1 MTLPLPSDSFV
12 RPEMPSPVR
21 HVVHLIYRLTT
32 GGLENVVV
40 QLINNLPHGEFRHT
54 VVSITDADP
63 LFVQRIARADVEVI
77 CLHKPP
83 GQPFALYPQTYR
95 LLRRLQPDVV
105 HTCNLAALE
114 FMPMAALAG
123 VPLRVHA
130 EHGMDMGEIN
140 TKGSRYLTLRKLYK
154 PFVHE
159 FIAVSAPL
167 HGYLQHKL
175 GVPPAHV
182 HLIPNGVDTQVFR
195 PALAQDPRPPGFP
208 FQRHQHWVIGT
219 VGRQVHIK
227 HPLMLVDAFIGLAQS
242 GAVGTE
248 RLRLAMVGDGPLHK
262 EIRDRLRAADLED
275 RAWLP
280 GVRSDVAEILRALDC
295 FALPSLSEG
304 TSCTLQEAM
313 ATGLP
318 IVVTDVG
325 GNAEL
330 LEQGACG
337 SLVASG
343 DVEALKT
350 QLLARLHGA
359 GGEQAA
365 TALNSAHQRHSLSV
379 VIRQYRHLFQ
389 GLGKP
394 RPGETKHRDR
404 VVMSGPLPPA
414 VGGMA
419 SVIGALSQ
427 STLAGATD
435 LVLFDT
441 GKKTAANRTLWQGV
455 QARLRL
461 IREWSALLAGHPGTI
476 AHIHTCSGFTYFLD
490 GILAAVARRHGCR
503 VVLHVHGGLFDAF
516 LDGLNP
522 VMRRFAQHIAR
533 RADLLI
539 ALSDDWK
546 DRLAQRLPGSRIAV
560 VQNGVAEPGC
570 EPRPGTHEQPTFVFL
585 GNLSRLKGV
594 DVLLDA
600 MELAQAD
607 WQVQLAG
614 SEAEAGFAD
623 RLRAEIDRRRLGNR
637 VSLLGPVVGAAKQR
651 LLAQAD
657 AFVLPSLAEG
667 LPMSVLE
674 AMAASLPV
682 VATQVGAL
690 PEVIEDGAEG
700 HLVPAGQAQA
710 LAEAMDKIARMT
722 SPQRKAM
729 GARAHATYRSRYS
742 VDAMAQALLVIYEER
757 LANAPRA

>member
-1 MTLPLPSDSFV
+1 
-12 RPEMPSPVR
+12 MPTPPR

-63 LFVQRIARADVEVI
+63 LFVKRIARTDVEVI
-77 CLHKPP
+77 CLDKPP

-95 LLRRLQPDVV
+95 LLRRLKPDVV

-140 TKGSRYLTLRKLYK
+140 TKGSRYLTLRKIYK
-154 PFVHE
+154 RFVHE

-175 GVPPAHV
+175 GVSPAHV
-182 HLIPNGVDTQVFR
+182 HLIPNGVDTQQFR
-195 PALAQDPRPPGFP
+195 PARAQDPVPPGFP
-208 FQRHQHWVIGT
+208 FKRDEHWVIGT

-227 HPLMLVDAFIGLAQS
+227 NPLMLVDAFISLAQS
-242 GAVGTE
+242 GLAGTE
-248 RLRLAMVGDGPLHK
+248 RMRLAMVGDGPMQAELS
-262 EIRDRLRAADLED
+262 ERLRAAGLQD

-295 FALPSLSEG
+295 FVLPSLSEG

-313 ATGLP
+313 ATRLP

-330 LEQGACG
+330 LERGACG
-337 SLVASG
+337 ALVPSG
-343 DVEALKT
+343 DVEALKA
-350 QLLARLHGA
+350 QLLAQIHGA
-359 GGEQAA
+359 GAEQAA
-365 TALNSAHQRHSLSV
+365 TALNSAHQRHSLSA
-379 VIRQYRHLFQ
+379 VIQKYRHLF
-389 GLGKP
+389 LGHGA
-394 RPGETKHRDR
+394 PGEADHRYR

-427 STLAGATD
+427 SALAQATD

-441 GKKTAANRTLWQGV
+441 GKKTAPNRTLLQGV

-476 AHIHTCSGFTYFLD
+476 VHIHTCSGFTYFLD

-516 LDGLNP
+516 VDGLNP
-522 VMRRFAQHIAR
+522 VLRRIAQHIAR

-539 ALSDDWK
+539 ALSEDWK
-546 DRLAQRLPGSRIAV
+546 SRLAQRLPGSRIAV
-560 VQNGVAEPGC
+560 VQNGVAELGC
-570 EPRPGTHEQPTFVFL
+570 EPRPGTHKRPTFVFL

-600 MELAQAD
+600 MDLAKTD
-607 WQVQLAG
+607 WHVQLAG
-614 SEAEAGFAD
+614 SEAEPGFAD
-623 RLRAEIDRRRLGNR
+623 WLRAEIDRRHLGGR
-637 VSLLGPVVGAAKQR
+637 VSLLGPVVGVAKQQ

-682 VATQVGAL
+682 VATHVGAL
-690 PEVIEDGAEG
+690 PEVIEEG
-700 HLVPAGQAQA
+700 SEGCLVPPGHAEA
-710 LAEAMDKIARMT
+710 LTQAMDKIAGMT
-722 SPQRKAM
+722 APQRAAM
-729 GARAHATYRSRYS
+729 GARAHAKYLSRYS
-742 VDAMAQALLVIYEER
+742 VDAMAQALLGIYEER
-757 LANAPRA
+757 LTSQPHA

>member
-1 MTLPLPSDSFV
+1 
-12 RPEMPSPVR
+12 MPTPPR

-32 GGLENVVV
+32 GGLENVAV

-54 VVSITDADP
+54 VVSVTDADP
-63 LFVQRIARADVEVI
+63 LFVKRITRSDVQVI
-77 CLHKPP
+77 CLNKPP

-95 LLRRLQPDVV
+95 LLRRLKPDVV

-114 FMPMAALAG
+114 FMPMAALAR

-140 TKGSRYLTLRKLYK
+140 TKGSRYLTLRKIYK
-154 PFVHE
+154 RFVHE

-182 HLIPNGVDTQVFR
+182 HLIPNGVDTHVFR
-195 PALAQDPRPPGFP
+195 PDVAQDPTPPGFP
-208 FQRHQHWVIGT
+208 FERHRHWVIGT

-227 HPLMLVDAFIGLAQS
+227 NPLMLVDAFISLAQS
-242 GAVGTE
+242 GVTGTE
-248 RLRLAMVGDGPLHK
+248 RMRLAMVGDGPLQN
-262 EIRDRLRAADLED
+262 EIGERLRSAGLQDK
-275 RAWLP
+275 AWLP
-280 GVRSDVAEILRALDC
+280 GVRSDVAEILRSLDC
-295 FALPSLSEG
+295 FVLPSLSEG

-330 LEQGACG
+330 LEHGACG
-337 SLVASG
+337 ALVPSG
-343 DVEALKT
+343 DVEALKA
-350 QLLARLHGA
+350 QLFALVHGA
-359 GGEQAA
+359 GREQAA
-365 TALNSAHQRHSLSV
+365 TALKSAHQHHSLST
-379 VIRQYRHLFQ
+379 VIRQYRHLFLGMGALRQ
-389 GLGKP
+389 GEANHPNL
-394 RPGETKHRDR
+394 RYR

-414 VGGMA
+414 IGGMA

-427 STLAGATD
+427 SALAKETD

-441 GKKTAANRTLWQGV
+441 GKKTAANRTLLQGV

-461 IREWSALLAGHPGTI
+461 IREWSALLAGQTGTI

-522 VMRRFAQHIAR
+522 VMLRTAQRIAR

-539 ALSDDWK
+539 ALSEDWK
-546 DRLAQRLPGSRIAV
+546 GRLTQRLPDSRIAV
-560 VQNGVAEPGC
+560 VQNGVAALGC
-570 EPRPGTHEQPTFVFL
+570 EPEPGTHEHPTFVFL

-600 MELAQAD
+600 MDLAKSD
-607 WQVQLAG
+607 WHVQLAG
-614 SEAEAGFAD
+614 SEAEPGFAD
-623 RLRAEIDRRRLGNR
+623 WLRAEIDRRRLGSR
-637 VSLLGPVVGAAKQR
+637 VSLLGPVVGAAKQQ
-651 LLAQAD
+651 LLAHAD

-682 VATQVGAL
+682 VATNVGAL
-690 PEVIEDGAEG
+690 PEVIGEGIEG
-700 HLVPAGQAQA
+700 HLVPPGHAAALAQA
-710 LAEAMDKIARMT
+710 LDEIAGM
-722 SPQRKAM
+722 SAPQREAM
-729 GARAHATYRSRYS
+729 GARAHATYKSRYS
-742 VDAMAQALLVIYEER
+742 VDAMAQALLEIYEEW
-757 LANAPRA
+757 LANEPRS

>member
-83 GQPFALYPQTYR
+83 GQPFGLYPQTYR

-159 FIAVSAPL
+159 FIAVSEPL

-195 PALAQDPRPPGFP
+195 PALAQDPTPPGFP

-227 HPLMLVDAFIGLAQS
+227 NPLMLVDAFISLAQS
-242 GAVGTE
+242 GEAGTE
-248 RLRLAMVGDGPLHK
+248 RMRLAMVGDGPLQS
-262 EIRDRLRAADLED
+262 EIAERLRAAGLED
-275 RAWLP
+275 KAWLP
-280 GVRSDVAEILRALDC
+280 GVRSDVAEILRSLDC
-295 FALPSLSEG
+295 FVLPSLSEG

-330 LEQGACG
+330 LEHGASG
-337 SLVASG
+337 ALVASG
-343 DVEALKT
+343 DVEALKS
-350 QLLARLHGA
+350 QLLAQLRGA

-365 TALNSAHQRHSLSV
+365 SALNSAYKRHSLSA
-379 VIRQYRHLFQ
+379 VIRKYRHLFL
-389 GLGKP
+389 GLGAP
-394 RPGETKHRDR
+394 RQREADHRQR

-414 VGGMA
+414 IGGMA

-427 STLAGATD
+427 SALARETD

-441 GKKTAANRTLWQGV
+441 GKKTAADRTLLQGI

-461 IREWSALLAGHPGTI
+461 IREWSALLAGQPGTI

-490 GILAAVARRHGCR
+490 GILAAVARKHGCR
-503 VVLHVHGGLFDAF
+503 VMLHVHGGLFDAF

-522 VMRRFAQHIAR
+522 VMLGIAQHIAR

-539 ALSDDWK
+539 ALSEDWK
-546 DRLAQRLPGSRIAV
+546 ERLEQRLPGGRIAV
-560 VQNGVAEPGC
+560 LQNGVAELGC
-570 EPRPGTHEQPTFVFL
+570 EPQPGTHERPTFVFL

-600 MELAQAD
+600 VEVAKMD
-607 WQVQLAG
+607 WHVQLAG
-614 SEAEAGFAD
+614 TEGEPGFTRWVQNEIALRCLSE
-623 RLRAEIDRRRLGNR
+623 RIT
-637 VSLLGPVVGAAKQR
+637 VLGPVVGEAKRR

-667 LPMSVLE
+667 LPMALLE
-674 AMAASLPV
+674 AMAARLPV
-682 VATQVGAL
+682 VATEVGAI
-690 PEVIEDGAEG
+690 PEVIAEG
-700 HLVPAGQAQA
+700 IEGFLVPPGDSVRLALSIDRLAQSTKVRSEMGRA
-710 LAEAMDKIARMT
+710 AYKRY
-722 SPQRKAM
+722 QRV
-729 GARAHATYRSRYS
+729 YS
-742 VDAMAQALLVIYEER
+742 IDAMVVSLQELYQQTHKKSDAK
-757 LANAPRA
+757 